1 MVNLPP
7 LTAVMWMVIVS
18 WVLAFT
24 LDTLDGSRLLTPCFL
39 SSVQGV
45 QGEEESICSRLT
57 EPSDGSKRFLRNQG
71 GHPGH

>member
-7 LTAVMWMVIVS
+7 LIAVMWMVIVS
-18 WVLAFT
+18 WVLAF
-24 LDTLDGSRLLTPCFL
+24 TLDGSRLLTPCFL

-45 QGEEESICSRLT
+45 QGKEESICSRLT
-57 EPSDGSKRFLRNQG
+57 EPSDGPKRFLRNQG